1 MDTNQRYYS
10 AGIED
15 PWTGSEEDRRFVQE
29 LMRSWGDAD
38 PLECLIP
45 TLHRIQGHF
54 RYVPEEAAII
64 ISREWHIPV
73 TDIFGVVTFYADFS
87 TEPMG
92 RNVLFICEGAA
103 CYFMGGMQLG
113 EAASARLG
121 VEYGET
127 TPDGNWTLR
136 RADFCF
142 GACHLAPLV
151 DVNHEIIGPL
161 SEDGLREV
169 IDNPPQHP
177 HEEAYT

>member
-1 MDTNQRYYS
+1 MDTNQRYS
-10 AGIED
+10 GGIED

-29 LMRSWGDAD
+29 LMRSWGGADA
-38 PLECLIP
+38 LECLIP
-45 TLHRIQGHF
+45 TLHHIQNHF
-54 RYVPEEAAII
+54 RYVPEEAANI
-64 ISREWHIPV
+64 ISQEWHIPV

-92 RNVLFICEGAA
+92 RNVLFVCEGAA
-103 CYFMGGMQLG
+103 CYFMGGTQLG
-113 EAASARLG
+113 AAASAKLG

-177 HEEAYT
+177 HEEAYS